1 MKYARIHVLPGTP
14 PGGLT
19 AGIDWGSADHAVCV
33 VDAAGQVRARF
44 TVAHDRAGIGKLIAG
59 LRAAGVRE
67 AAIERSDGVLV
78 DALLEAGLTLVVI
91 TSRQMKNLRS
101 RYGSAGAKDD
111 RFDAFVLADV
121 LRTDRARLRPLVVD
135 TPATAALRAVV
146 RARRD
151 LVAHRIAACNQLRAH
166 LAAVFPGA
174 VRLFAA
180 LDSQISLAFL
190 ARFATQ
196 DAVDQV
202 SEEELAVWLGTLPRR
217 GNAPRPGQLHARL
230 QAAARGTAGADG
242 AARAAITGALVATLI
257 TLAAQIKALE
267 AEIAAQLAA
276 HPDAHIFTSLPRA
289 GTVRAARLLAET
301 GDCRARFP
309 DPGSLAGLAGVAP
322 VTRQSGKHISAGF
335 RWAVN
340 RQLRDAV
347 RDFAADSRH
356 ASCRAAAIYD
366 AARARGKDH
375 PHAVRILARA
385 WIYVIWRCWQDGTAY
400 DPARHNA
407 LQRVLDQQQ
416 AAQAE
421 AAGPD
426 RTGDRRDHRRAAR
439 SRGRPVPGEAGT
451 ELLTSHGGILH
462 RRDFAAF
469 VHTGTSISDGTTPMA
484 WIGWDAVLSA
494 LHHGQLPV
502 CGGERRILQLAAS
515 IAEGFPVSLRDT
527 IPGLDNRNLE
537 LLTTAIRHAAG
548 HRPLDP

>member
-1 MKYARIHVLPGTP
+1 MKYARIHVLPETP

-33 VDAAGQVRARF
+33 VDPAGQVSARF

-59 LRAAGVRE
+59 LRAAGVSE

-78 DALLEAGLTLVVI
+78 DVLLEAGLTLVVI

-135 TPATAALRAVV
+135 MPATVALRAAV

-174 VRLFAA
+174 VGLFAR

-190 ARFATQ
+190 ARFPSA
-196 DAVDQV
+196 DAVGQL
-202 SEEELAVWLGTLPRR
+202 SEEDLAAWLRTLPHR
-217 GNAPRPGQLHARL
+217 GKAPRPGQLHARL

-242 AARAAITGALVATLI
+242 AARTPVTGALVATLT

-267 AEIAAQLAA
+267 ADIAAQLAA
-276 HPDAHIFTSLPRA
+276 HSDAHIFTSLPRA

-309 DPGSLAGLAGVAP
+309 DPESLAGLAGVAP
-322 VTRQSGKHISAGF
+322 VTRRSGKHISIGF

-347 RDFAADSRH
+347 CDFAGDSRH
-356 ASCRAAAIYD
+356 ASPWAAAIYD

-407 LQRVLDQQQ
+407 LQHVLDQQ
-416 AAQAE
+416 
-421 AAGPD
+421 
-426 RTGDRRDHRRAAR
+426 
-439 SRGRPVPGEAGT
+439 
-451 ELLTSHGGILH
+451 
-462 RRDFAAF
+462 
-469 VHTGTSISDGTTPMA
+469 
-484 WIGWDAVLSA
+484 
-494 LHHGQLPV
+494 
-502 CGGERRILQLAAS
+502 
-515 IAEGFPVSLRDT
+515 
-527 IPGLDNRNLE
+527 
-537 LLTTAIRHAAG
+537 HAAG
-548 HRPLDP
+548 TTAADPGQAR